1 MSARAVV
8 PPSIHAGT
16 PTAHRKRRRISRARP
31 TRATARDENDGA
43 VAVKVWEGGGDGLVR
58 PPDPTLIEHIRA
70 RWDASGWDLE
80 RRWDLSKE
88 LWAHERSRA
97 GLTDDWK
104 FGWHGAKSYV
114 GITYMWGDPGA
125 ERGEVFLSKYLMLDP
140 RFDNV
145 LGCLR
150 HELAHALVGPT
161 EDHGPVWVA
170 GVGGRR
176 EGAWDA
182 ERLGDGH
189 HGKFLQQAVGG
200 GGMERARRG
209 ERDGKRVQAA
219 AGVVR
224 EERVGGGWDEDG
236 VHGPGR

>member
-8 PPSIHAGT
+8 LSSIHAGT
-16 PTAHRKRRRISRARP
+16 PAAHRKRRRITRARP

-80 RRWDLSKE
+80 RRWDLAKE

-114 GITYMWGDPGA
+114 GITYMWGDPGS

-161 EDHGPVWVA
+161 EDHGPVWVNAAKALGTPSDWATDTTGSFYNRPLVVA
-170 GVGGRR
+170 GWSAHDVANATGNAFKLPP
-176 EGAWDA
+176 ELFEKNVWA
-182 ERLGDGH
+182 GDGTRTV
-189 HGKFLQQAVGG
+189 FTDQ
-200 GGMERARRG
+200 
-209 ERDGKRVQAA
+209 DGN
-219 AGVVR
+219 VVM
-224 EERVGGGWDEDG
+224 
-236 VHGPGR
+236 

>member
-80 RRWDLSKE
+80 RRWDLAKE

-125 ERGEVFLSKYLMLDP
+125 ERGEVFLSKYLILDP

-170 GVGGRR
+170 AAKALGTPRDWATDTTGSFYNRPLVVAGWSAHDVANATGNAFKLPP
-176 EGAWDA
+176 ELFEKNVWA
-182 ERLGDGH
+182 GDGTRTV
-189 HGKFLQQAVGG
+189 FTDQ
-200 GGMERARRG
+200 
-209 ERDGKRVQAA
+209 DGN
-219 AGVVR
+219 VVM
-224 EERVGGGWDEDG
+224 
-236 VHGPGR
+236 